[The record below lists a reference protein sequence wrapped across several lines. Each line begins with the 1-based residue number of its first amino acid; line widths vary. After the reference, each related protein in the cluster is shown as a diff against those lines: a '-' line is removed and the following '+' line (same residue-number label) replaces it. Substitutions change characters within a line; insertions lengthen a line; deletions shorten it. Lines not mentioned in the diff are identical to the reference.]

1 MLRSSTS
8 PSKAEGCSAFVEDF
22 LFLRIFFT
30 SRCESGL
37 VSADLSRERFPNLL
51 FLKENIPLFCAVG
64 QSVVSTLRRADLQ
77 GSEQPK
83 ELMSSFI
90 TVSPVYTQDLSSP
103 RVFTCA
109 LLCYQTS
116 LLRCSLYAIM
126 KLLSG
131 ISSGPM
137 LSKKGIFFFP
147 LKMDNRYSVRKLVKL
162 LI

>member
-64 QSVVSTLRRADLQ
+64 QSVVSTLQRADLQ

-109 LLCYQTS
+109 LLCYQTFCWDVVCM
-116 LLRCSLYAIM
+116 LLW
-126 KLLSG
+126 
-131 ISSGPM
+131 SSCQVAAVVLCYP
-137 LSKKGIFFFP
+137 KKGFFFSH
-147 LKMDNRYSVRKLVKL
+147 LKWIIDTVLESSSSC
-162 LI
+162 